1 MHSNHNQTKKFTA
14 PHEVHQYEQTKF
26 YEEPEWS
33 CEYADIRGIVGCLKC
48 ENPRAKG
55 GNALIVEVKAMYK
68 RENLNMKD
76 ESTNKPRKHCIF
88 PGRGAFYTCF
98 NSNLVIEPDTS
109 WLGALKDKP
118 IYNADGSEGG
128 DGCYPGNLAK
138 NFYTTKAVEPSGPTT
153 SPVVRFRFFQI
164 LDFEFIL
171 ILLQKHPH

>member
-1 MHSNHNQTKKFTA
+1 MNSPKWPLCSFCEQAKKFTA
-14 PHEVHQYEQTKF
+14 PHEVHQFEQAKF

-68 RENLNMKD
+68 REYLNMKD
-76 ESTNKPRKHCIF
+76 ETTNKPRKHCIF

-118 IYNADGSEGG
+118 IYTADGSEGG
-128 DGCYPGNLAK
+128 DGCYPGELAAQ
-138 NFYTTKAVEPSGPTT
+138 FTLSQEVESVCPTLP
-153 SPVVRFRFFQI
+153 PVVRFG
-164 LDFEFIL
+164 FIL
-171 ILLQKHPH
+171 YSYFAI